1 MTIRD
6 LVETAEL
13 PDDGIYHLHRRRHP
27 TMKRLLTLFA
37 LPLVLV
43 ACDTQPVDVD
53 TPDAQFAKGEKP
65 SKPPRPT
72 SGEFITFTGDLGGS
86 QKVEGCCPNAG
97 PFPEYTMTLSG
108 IFPPEMAGEHTG
120 NIFMNNWAPAPNRKD
135 EGGYKVQFWW
145 GEGTEDY
152 YFLEINGGDVQY
164 NKKTKFLTVSF
175 DQEGM
180 CIWHNGVECQTPV
193 IVSFD
198 LTRDPNG

>member
-72 SGEFITFTGDLGGS
+72 SGEFITFSGDLGGS
-86 QKVEGCCPNAG
+86 QEVEGCCPNAG
-97 PFPEYTMTLSG
+97 PFPAYTMTFSEK
-108 IFPPEMAGEHTG
+108 FPDGVFGEHAG
-120 NIFMNNWAPAPNRKD
+120 DIFMNSFGRKAEWD
-135 EGGYKVQFWW
+135 YLVQFMW
-145 GEGTEDY
+145 GEEPDDAYFTE
-152 YFLEINGGDVQY
+152 IRGGDKEY
-164 NKKTKFLTVSF
+164 DKRTMILTVTF
-175 DQEGM
+175 AEEEM
-180 CIWHNGVECQTPV
+180 RIWKNGEELPSLD
-193 IVSFD
+193 VSFV
-198 LTRDPNG
+198 LTRAPIG